1 MFDSSC
7 LLPSYHI
14 IYRRGNLLLESSV
27 PAGSRDDMTERNTH
41 SSSQRL
47 FKVCFL
53 PDNTTVETP
62 LGSTILDAAVR
73 AGIKLYTACG
83 GRGTCGKCAVM
94 LLPDKRQVLACQ
106 YHVTGDITVEVPLSA
121 RQAKHRILQDG
132 IEQDVVICPVVG
144 KVFIRPP
151 EGTSQALIQTL
162 QLTGGQREY
171 HFTDGALASL
181 KQLSQSDLGRGV
193 TAVCRLEAVT
203 GLRERYAIAALE
215 SGDTSGTLYGVAVD
229 IGTTTVV
236 ATLVDLN
243 TGDVAATAASLN
255 PQNVF
260 GDDVISRISH
270 GQEEAGLKELH
281 DVTIGGLNELI
292 VRLCADSGISERQIY
307 EVSVVGNT
315 TMNHIFLGYPIG
327 QLGQM
332 PYNAWSV
339 DAHDVAPSA
348 TGLKVNS
355 SGNIHTVENIAGF
368 VGADTVGAAVAVRM
382 DKVEKMT
389 LVIDIGTNGE
399 LILGTKDRMF
409 AASCAAGPAFEGA
422 RIGHG
427 SRAMHGAIERVA
439 FSSDSGDLEV
449 VTIGGQAPTSICGS
463 GLIDAVGVLLELG
476 IVDTTGRFVSPE
488 ELKDSVSAK
497 ILARLTENNGQPA
510 FVIAF
515 GPDGSAEVILTQK
528 DLREVQ
534 LAKAAI
540 RAGIKLLQARAG
552 VDDYQIEQ
560 YLVAGAFGNYID
572 PVHAMRIGL
581 LPTVP
586 LDRVKFV
593 GNAAASGAKL
603 VLLNRHM
610 RVLAQALARRIKYV
624 EIGHEAA
631 FSTVFADC
639 LFF

>member
-1 MFDSSC
+1 
-7 LLPSYHI
+7 
-14 IYRRGNLLLESSV
+14 
-27 PAGSRDDMTERNTH
+27 MTKKTAR

-53 PDNTTVETP
+53 PDNTTVELP
-62 LGSTILDAAVR
+62 HGSTILDAAVG

-94 LLPDKRQVLACQ
+94 LLPAKRRVLACQ
-106 YHVTGDITVEVPLSA
+106 YHVTGDITVEVSPSA
-121 RQAKHRILQDG
+121 RQAKHKILQNG

-144 KVFIRPP
+144 KVFFMPP
-151 EGTSQALIQTL
+151 EGTPAAVIKTL
-162 QLTGGQREY
+162 KLTGDQREY
-171 HFTDGALASL
+171 RFTDGALASL
-181 KQLSQSDLGRGV
+181 KQLSQSELGRGV
-193 TAVCRLEAVT
+193 TAVCRLEAST
-203 GLRERYAIAALE
+203 GMQERYAIVALE
-215 SGDTSGTLYGVAVD
+215 PGDTTGALYGMAVD

-236 ATLVDLN
+236 ATLINLN
-243 TGDVAATAASLN
+243 TGDVVATAASLN

-270 GQEEAGLKELH
+270 GQKEAGLKELH
-281 DVTIGGLNELI
+281 DVIISGLNEL
-292 VRLCADSGISERQIY
+292 VARLCTDSGISQQQIY
-307 EVSVVGNT
+307 EVVVVGNT
-315 TMNHIFLGYPIG
+315 TMNHIFLGFPIR

-339 DAHDVAPSA
+339 DAHDVEPPA
-348 TGLKVNS
+348 TGLMVNHA
-355 SGNIHTVENIAGF
+355 GNIHTVENIAGF

-427 SRAMHGAIERVA
+427 SRAMQGAIERVA
-439 FSSDSGDLEV
+439 FNANSSDLEV
-449 VTIGGQAPTSICGS
+449 VAIGGQAPTSICGS
-463 GLIDAVGVLLELG
+463 GLIDTVGVLLELG
-476 IVDTTGRFVSPE
+476 VVDTTGRFVSPDD
-488 ELKDSVSAK
+488 LKNSVSTK
-497 ILARLTENNGQPA
+497 ILARLIENNGQPA

-515 GPDGSAEVILTQK
+515 GPDGRAKVILTQK

-552 VDDYQIEQ
+552 VDDSQIEQ
-560 YLVAGAFGNYID
+560 YLVAGAFGNYVD
-572 PVHAMRIGL
+572 PVHAMRMGL
-581 LPTVP
+581 LPTVQ

-603 VLLNRHM
+603 ILLNRHL
-610 RVLAQALARRIKYV
+610 RVLAGDLARRIQYV